1 MTAFANHIS
10 FDFRTGIRN
19 RSLLLLNYL
28 FPLAFYLLMGFV
40 MPGLNPL
47 FLDTLLPGMVVF
59 AIYSAAILGLPD
71 PLVQARDSGIFRSY
85 KINGCLLYTSPS
97 PRDGLLSRMPSSA

>member
-28 FPLAFYLLMGFV
+28 FPLAFYL
-40 MPGLNPL
+40 
-47 FLDTLLPGMVVF
+47 
-59 AIYSAAILGLPD
+59 
-71 PLVQARDSGIFRSY
+71 FRC
-85 KINGCLLYTSPS
+85 CLLYTS
-97 PRDGLLSRMPSSA
+97 RCV